1 MFGFNFFEFDYEA
14 MRKIRQA
21 RNTVWALIGINV
33 LAFFMVNQP
42 MMKDLALWT
51 PIKFFKPLQLVTYM
65 FLHDGF
71 GHIFFNMWGLY
82 VFGMLL
88 APVLGRQK
96 FLILYFVSGIVGGLL
111 QLAAMWKAP
120 HMTATVGAS
129 GALFGVM
136 MGVAMTKPDIEMY
149 LLFFPVPIK
158 MRTLIIIYALLE
170 VLSKWQLNTNIAHMA
185 HLGGFIGAYI
195 YMIIFNRKDVVWSLK
210 NIFSSSGSGA
220 KKQREHF
227 DRHAPA
233 PEKTTTID
241 DAPGGPEP
249 HITKVSQKEVDRLL
263 DKISEHGINSLT
275 EYERAELQF
284 FRDQMKNQ
292 GR

>member
-1 MFGFNFFEFDYEA
+1 MFGFNFFNFDYEA

-33 LAFFMVNQP
+33 LAFFMVDLKQSV
-42 MMKDLALWT
+42 DLALLS
-51 PIKFFKPLQLVTYM
+51 PIQLFKPYQLITYM
-65 FLHDGF
+65 FLHNGF

-111 QLAAMWKAP
+111 QLAATWRTPAI
-120 HMTATVGAS
+120 TVGAS

-136 MGVAMTKPDIEMY
+136 MGVAMTKPDMEMY

-158 MRTLIIIYALLE
+158 MRTLIVIYALLE
-170 VLSKWQLNTNIAHMA
+170 VLSQWQLHSNIAHMA
-185 HLGGFIGAYI
+185 HLGGFVGAYL
-195 YMIIFNRKDVVWSLK
+195 YMEFFCRKEVVWSLSRLFEK
-210 NIFSSSGSGA
+210 SSF
-220 KKQREHF
+220 KRQRTHF
-227 DRHAPA
+227 DREAPRNEA
-233 PEKTTTID
+233 PSGAT
-241 DAPGGPEP
+241 GGPEP

-275 EYERAELQF
+275 EYERAELQH
-284 FRDQMKNQ
+284 FRDQMKNS

>member
-1 MFGFNFFEFDYEA
+1 MFGFNFFNFDYEA

-65 FLHDGF
+65 FLHSGF
-71 GHIFFNMWGLY
+71 SHIFFNMWGLY

-96 FLILYFVSGIVGGLL
+96 FLILYFVSGIFGGLL

-120 HMTATVGAS
+120 QTATVGAS

-136 MGVAMTKPDIEMY
+136 MGVAMTKPDMEMY

-158 MRTLIIIYALLE
+158 MRTLIVIYALLE
-170 VLSKWQLNTNIAHMA
+170 VLSSWQEYSNIAHMA
-185 HLGGFIGAYI
+185 HFGGFVGAYL
-195 YMIIFNRKDVVWSLK
+195 YMEFFCRKEVVWSLSRLFEK
-210 NIFSSSGSGA
+210 SSF
-220 KKQREHF
+220 KRQRTHF
-227 DRHAPA
+227 DREAPRNEA
-233 PEKTTTID
+233 ASGAT
-241 DAPGGPEP
+241 GGPEP

-275 EYERAELQF
+275 EYERAELQH
-284 FRDQMKNQ
+284 FRDQMKNS